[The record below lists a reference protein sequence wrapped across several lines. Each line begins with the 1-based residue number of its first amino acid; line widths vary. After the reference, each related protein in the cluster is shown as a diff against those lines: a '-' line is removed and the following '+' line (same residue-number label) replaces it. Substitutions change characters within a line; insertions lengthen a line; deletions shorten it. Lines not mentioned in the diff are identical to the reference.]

1 MTQSRAF
8 SFLPRFEPG
17 NTARRLRAPTLV
29 RHAFTRF
36 RKAVRTVTPV
46 RDLLRGVLAYK
57 VAESLYFSFSLAF
70 AYLHHG
76 FIGCLI
82 FFGLQSAGIA
92 VGYYGGL
99 TLFARAPTRAR
110 HSLQWAGLV
119 WAASL
124 TATGCF
130 TGTAASAVLLSGSIF
145 GGAAIAVKQWH
156 ELTRTSGAVRESY
169 LLLAHSAGSLI
180 RIASLACAAILLAC
194 VHGEANLFYVI
205 CGALGVVALLWAGPL
220 EVATAL
226 DARPRPLAALF
237 DRAYWHSAPFFLLES
252 GSGALRTLVSVT
264 GALAIVKSASAY
276 STVEAGMSVLSA
288 TTAAWLAGRRSAGP
302 DLGRLRAGLLVMAV
316 AWATL
321 AGALV
326 WPILFA
332 VFVVLS
338 ALVSPLVSAAY
349 DSLVMQSMAN
359 PRHSLQSNAVARELI
374 LLVARG
380 GAMAIAY
387 ALTRLVSAP
396 STMLLVVLALT
407 VLLLPVEYMFARRIV
422 VEPFG
427 TRPNPRPLAGE
438 GTQRQQP
445 ASPPLRR

>member
-1 MTQSRAF
+1 MTNGQTAANTAIRAF
-8 SFLPRFEPG
+8 RGHSFWFNNRKSFSQTRRLHSSFRCRCCRTARSWERWRNVKVAPGDPVKSFLFPSPFEPG

-29 RHAFTRF
+29 RHVFTRF

-130 TGTAASAVLLSGSIF
+130 TGTAASAMLLSGSIF

-180 RIASLACAAILLAC
+180 RIASLACAAIFWPAYT
-194 VHGEANLFYVI
+194 EKPI
-205 CGALGVVALLWAGPL
+205 C
-220 EVATAL
+220 
-226 DARPRPLAALF
+226 
-237 DRAYWHSAPFFLLES
+237 
-252 GSGALRTLVSVT
+252 
-264 GALAIVKSASAY
+264 
-276 STVEAGMSVLSA
+276 ST
-288 TTAAWLAGRRSAGP
+288 
-302 DLGRLRAGLLVMAV
+302 
-316 AWATL
+316 
-321 AGALV
+321 
-326 WPILFA
+326 
-332 VFVVLS
+332 
-338 ALVSPLVSAAY
+338 
-349 DSLVMQSMAN
+349 
-359 PRHSLQSNAVARELI
+359 
-374 LLVARG
+374 
-380 GAMAIAY
+380 
-387 ALTRLVSAP
+387 
-396 STMLLVVLALT
+396 
-407 VLLLPVEYMFARRIV
+407 
-422 VEPFG
+422 
-427 TRPNPRPLAGE
+427 
-438 GTQRQQP
+438 
-445 ASPPLRR
+445 